1 MQVVWSPAALREIE
15 SIHRYIAQF
24 NPQAAVNMVREI
36 LAAGDNL
43 ATFPYRGRAVSGTH
57 QLRET
62 PLAYPY
68 VIRYRIAHDHVRV
81 LRVRHGM
88 RQS

>member
-1 MQVVWSPAALREIE
+1 VQVVWSPAALREIE
-15 SIHRYIAQF
+15 SIYRYIAQF
-24 NPQAAVNMVREI
+24 NPQAASNMVREI

-43 ATFPYRGRAVSGTH
+43 ATFPYRGRAVPGT

-62 PLAYPY
+62 PLAHPY